1 MASRGSKWVVGE
13 AEEEVVAAAAAS
25 KSAEVES
32 MLRDDMVVMK
42 GDTCLCIEK
51 EGMVRGKRGRS

>member
-1 MASRGSKWVVGE
+1 MVGE